1 MSAWPTI
8 PLPPVT
14 STRAV
19 FSMSIRGFSNG
30 DPEGQRCP
38 PDKAQLTPDMAEAP
52 RWWCLNRDRK
62 GVAARA
68 RAEPAVSRSFVVL
81 FLRPGHVVRMSR
93 TPIVRGGVVAPDLR
107 PLRPVLMPWPRLEI
121 AELLVV
127 HLVEIG
133 EELDRDAVGILMID
147 RDVVPDQVTDRAPEQ
162 LDVLASEKIAGTV
175 DLGLVAQLEREV
187 VNVGVVGLQ
196 QVDGVVIAAAT

>member
-52 RWWCLNRDRK
+52 RLWCLNRDRK

-68 RAEPAVSRSFVVL
+68 RRACGFALVGL
-81 FLRPGHVVRMSR
+81 FLRPGHVVPMSR
-93 TPIVRGGVVAPDLR
+93 TPIVPGGVPAPDL
-107 PLRPVLMPWPRLEI
+107 
-121 AELLVV
+121 
-127 HLVEIG
+127 
-133 EELDRDAVGILMID
+133 
-147 RDVVPDQVTDRAPEQ
+147 
-162 LDVLASEKIAGTV
+162 
-175 DLGLVAQLEREV
+175 
-187 VNVGVVGLQ
+187 
-196 QVDGVVIAAAT
+196 